1 MNWNL
6 LILSLPTE
14 NATLR
19 MRAWRNL
26 KSAGAAVLRDG
37 VYLLPAMADCRQTL
51 NGIAADVGEGGGTAL
66 VLDVAEPTQR
76 DFKALFDHSRDYA
89 KLIDEAILIRQQLT
103 TETVN
108 DALKQTR
115 KLRKQYAQIAAID
128 FFPNLAQRQADGAL
142 QQLERAIATTLAPDE
157 PQSADTG
164 ISRLALTDYQAKTWA
179 TRRRPWVDRLAS
191 AWLIQ
196 RFIDPQARFVWLE
209 TPADCPANAL
219 GFDFDGARFS
229 HVGDLV
235 TFEVLLASFD
245 LGEPALQ
252 RIGALVHF
260 LDVGGIPP
268 AEASGVESVL
278 KGLRDSISDDN
289 QLLSLAA
296 AVFDGLYA
304 VFQPPNPA
312 ETHHDS

>member
-37 VYLLPAMADCRQTL
+37 VYLLPELANCRQTL
-51 NGIAADVGEGGGTAL
+51 DGIAADVTEGGGTAL
-66 VLDVAEPTQR
+66 VLNVAEPEQS
-76 DFKALFDHSRDYA
+76 DFKAFYDRSSDYA
-89 KLIDEAILIRQQLT
+89 KLIDDAVVIRQQLT
-103 TETVN
+103 TEAAN

-128 FFPNLAQRQADGAL
+128 FFPDLAQRQADGAL
-142 QQLERAIATTLAPDE
+142 KQLERAIAATLSPDE
-157 PQSADTG
+157 PQPADAE
-164 ISRLALTDYQAKTWA
+164 IARLDPAAYQAQRWA

-191 AWLIQ
+191 AWLIK
-196 RFIDPQARFVWLE
+196 RFIDPQAQFVWLE
-209 TPADCPANAL
+209 TAADCPANVL
-219 GFDFDGARFS
+219 GFDFDGARFT

-235 TFEVLLASFD
+235 TFEVLLASFG
-245 LGEPALQ
+245 LEQPALQ
-252 RIGALVHF
+252 RIGTLVHF

-278 KGLRDSISDDN
+278 KGLRESISDDDR
-289 QLLSLAA
+289 LLNLAQ
-296 AVFDGLYA
+296 AVFDGLYS
-304 VFQPPNPA
+304 VFQTANSTENRP
-312 ETHHDS
+312 